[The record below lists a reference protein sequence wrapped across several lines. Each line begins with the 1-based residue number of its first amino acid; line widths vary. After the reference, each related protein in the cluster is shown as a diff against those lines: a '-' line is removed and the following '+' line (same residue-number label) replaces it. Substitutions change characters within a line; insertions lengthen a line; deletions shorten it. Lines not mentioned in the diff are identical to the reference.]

1 MRLWQDTLQP
11 IVMSKTTPPVSGQH
25 AGRDEIISYQKLRA
39 FIGVTGLLLPV
50 LTVLGSFL
58 FGAGKYAWQISISH
72 YFYSTMHIVF
82 ICILCML
89 GGFLITYQGKSPWES
104 RLSNMAGYFA
114 IGIAAFPTA
123 FEGFLPEKD
132 GVNQYLQLRVKV
144 TEFWG
149 NVHFGFAFLLFTCF
163 IIFCLHYFQIPDQKY
178 EGAAQVK
185 FKRRKRLYTIC
196 GWTIII
202 SIVLIALFNFIIK
215 PAKGLFVY
223 STFIFETTALWAFG
237 TAWLVK
243 GSAVLKKLPVVKEM
257 IKPLR

>member
-1 MRLWQDTLQP
+1 
-11 IVMSKTTPPVSGQH
+11 MSHNSIHPNSGQP

-50 LTVLGSFL
+50 LVVLGSFL
-58 FGAGKYAWQISISH
+58 FGAGKNAWQISISH
-72 YFYSTMHIVF
+72 YYYSTMHIVF

-104 RLSNMAGYFA
+104 RLSNLAGYLA

-123 FEGFLPEKD
+123 FNGFLPESD
-132 GVNQYLQLRVKV
+132 GEYLKLRNDV

-149 NVHFGFAFLLFTCF
+149 GVHFGFAFALFTCF
-163 IIFCLHYFQIPDQKY
+163 TIFCLHYFQIPDEKY
-178 EGAAQVK
+178 EGTDLVK
-185 FKRRKRLYTIC
+185 FKRRKQIYTIC

-202 SIVLIALFNFIIK
+202 SIALIALFNFIIK
-215 PAKGLFVY
+215 PAKGLFAY
-223 STFIFETTALWAFG
+223 NTFIFETTALWAFG

-243 GSAVLKKLPVVKEM
+243 GSVVLKKLPMVKEM